1 MMIEVDFRSH
11 APIYVQIVDRI
22 KHLVATEVLKP
33 GDQLPTVRQLA
44 ADLRVNFNTIAR
56 AYRML
61 DESGVISTQ
70 QGRGTYVLEPLPPE
84 RAERLRAAALE
95 ELARSFVRE
104 AERMGFEP
112 NEVEDAYDAKI
123 NQWREL
129 GYLPEDE

>member
-84 RAERLRAAALE
+84 RAQRLRAAALE